1 MSDHL
6 NALKMLGLVTI
17 DFDEG
22 RRWIGIKRPGLD
34 TLPEKVAHKFVPW
47 VDFEQGLIP
56 ELNISEQ
63 FVLSY
68 LANEA
73 CIFARSEMGLSLPLS
88 NVINTGRSLI
98 QNQVLSRDS
107 FNRALNSLQEKGCI
121 TMVKGKNNPY
131 LILNFD
137 GRYQALLR
145 VDPSHN
151 ANFITN
157 QWAMRRIADRVDN
170 PATRCER
177 AIMAKLV
184 TRDQKDLVD
193 VLFNLPE
200 RNGTIYVFNS
210 GYLDT
215 DGSYHIGLEDLPYF
229 ENSLAQNDVPRNN
242 EAVPPSSELGQLSPL
257 PESVHYTDVSRAQFY
272 ALDSVDQWTLTL
284 EEALDD
290 PALVQ
295 GCKKVYS
302 ENSNF
307 FTPDAKKAILLD
319 GLKSYDYC
327 QSDAQSE
334 EPTAETDTTDAKK
347 VQAPEEPTAE
357 TDTTDAK
364 RVQAPSQKGCTPPQK
379 RRTLKNVNN
388 NVFSTQKRRTS
399 DPHSEHTS
407 KQQAPATQPSTSKHP
422 RSSAN
427 TPLHAAAT
435 SLRAQLVLDG
445 WDPDFVAAC
454 EAGAN
459 PWDPVYE
466 TYSPWDASPESELD
480 PDSPEAEAADLIA
493 DGWDPDFVATLTAD
507 KSQPDTPNGLTP
519 EAAELIADGWDP
531 AFVATSLAADE
542 SSEANDDADLPSP
555 ESVAAPEMASGE
567 KITSPRQPEG
577 ATAHK
582 VRAPACAIFD
592 AFDSDPA
599 SDEAEAGL
607 EPQHG
612 AKDFSPAG
620 PSKPEES
627 RTSRVRA
634 PAWAIFDAF
643 GGDTAS
649 AEAEAGLEPQQ
660 NPEAEAATEV
670 AELIA
675 DGWDPDFLA
684 ASLAAGELDEA
695 NDDADLPS
703 PESVAAPEM
712 ASGEKITSP
721 SKRSG
726 LVDRW
731 LAAQGAA
738 LMNFDAFG
746 SGTASAEAE
755 AGLESQH
762 GAKDFSPAGPSKP
775 EESRTSRVR
784 APAWAVFDPLDEQ
797 PKHSTPSTEAKT
809 APKKSKPQ
817 RRRSTGAKAVGTKPK
832 RTTP

>member
-1 MSDHL
+1 
-6 NALKMLGLVTI
+6 MLGLVTI

-334 EPTAETDTTDAKK
+334 EPTAETDTTDAK
-347 VQAPEEPTAE
+347 
-357 TDTTDAK
+357 

-519 EAAELIADGWDP
+519 EAAE
-531 AFVATSLAADE
+531 
-542 SSEANDDADLPSP
+542 
-555 ESVAAPEMASGE
+555 
-567 KITSPRQPEG
+567 R
-577 ATAHK
+577 
-582 VRAPACAIFD
+582 C
-592 AFDSDPA
+592 
-599 SDEAEAGL
+599 
-607 EPQHG
+607 
-612 AKDFSPAG
+612 
-620 PSKPEES
+620 
-627 RTSRVRA
+627 
-634 PAWAIFDAF
+634 
-643 GGDTAS
+643 
-649 AEAEAGLEPQQ
+649 
-660 NPEAEAATEV
+660 
-670 AELIA
+670 
-675 DGWDPDFLA
+675 
-684 ASLAAGELDEA
+684 
-695 NDDADLPS
+695 
-703 PESVAAPEM
+703 
-712 ASGEKITSP
+712 
-721 SKRSG
+721 
-726 LVDRW
+726 
-731 LAAQGAA
+731 
-738 LMNFDAFG
+738 
-746 SGTASAEAE
+746 
-755 AGLESQH
+755 
-762 GAKDFSPAGPSKP
+762 
-775 EESRTSRVR
+775 
-784 APAWAVFDPLDEQ
+784 
-797 PKHSTPSTEAKT
+797 ST
-809 APKKSKPQ
+809 
-817 RRRSTGAKAVGTKPK
+817 
-832 RTTP
+832 